1 VGLLTY
7 HVKVLTF
14 YNNIQY
20 VYKLKYSHFIMF
32 SVSVDVDG
40 IVVYRASS

>member
-1 VGLLTY
+1 
-7 HVKVLTF
+7 
-14 YNNIQY
+14 
-20 VYKLKYSHFIMF
+20 MF